1 MKYFFVLFFLF
12 SLNLFGQKN
21 QINKRS
27 TYHVNSLATHPFG
40 VFFSRTNHNFKI
52 KASTKTSFNS
62 HISSG
67 NIWLQKVSAF
77 FPTNKA
83 DQDYIST
90 IPWNDRIHFF
100 DTETQEHQST
110 QFEADGVIR
119 QYITSCNIP
128 FLKNHE
134 IQLNTR
140 MFSLDEGKAPFSIL
154 TNDNVIESFHSNI
167 AGGEDPFGR
176 RNYEFN
182 QAKIRY
188 TDINDN
194 KIILN
199 NRDFVFSGIDLSYY
213 YYPNIKLFEKFG
225 LFTNFGLQTG
235 INFSETNK
243 SLDLGLNAGLTKI
256 FAFKKNNE
264 LRLAVSLGLM
274 HPSLAKFSKS
284 NVHLI
289 QNRFLF
295 STEFNLEYVKHLKK
309 SNYISLSFGYALQS
323 PFNKKKD
330 FEQIVLD
337 GDRRSTHWH
346 YTFSH
351 LYRFTSANTL
361 TFTYGTD
368 YYAFWFYLR
377 QDFLVD
383 NAPDIQTGLGLK
395 IYIQ

>member
-1 MKYFFVLFFLF
+1 MILYFLLNYHLKIRI
-12 SLNLFGQKN
+12 LNLLN
-21 QINKRS
+21 IVSHRS
-27 TYHVNSLATHPFG
+27 
-40 VFFSRTNHNFKI
+40 
-52 KASTKTSFNS
+52 
-62 HISSG
+62 
-67 NIWLQKVSAF
+67 
-77 FPTNKA
+77 
-83 DQDYIST
+83 
-90 IPWNDRIHFF
+90 
-100 DTETQEHQST
+100 
-110 QFEADGVIR
+110 
-119 QYITSCNIP
+119 
-128 FLKNHE
+128 FL
-134 IQLNTR
+134 
-140 MFSLDEGKAPFSIL
+140 
-154 TNDNVIESFHSNI
+154 
-167 AGGEDPFGR
+167 
-176 RNYEFN
+176 
-182 QAKIRY
+182 
-188 TDINDN
+188 
-194 KIILN
+194 
-199 NRDFVFSGIDLSYY
+199 YY
-213 YYPNIKLFEKFG
+213 YYPNIKMLEKIGF
-225 LFTNFGLQTG
+225 FTNIGLQTG
-235 INFSETNK
+235 INFSKVNR
-243 SLDLGLNAGLTKI
+243 SLDLGLNASITKI

-274 HPSLAKFSKS
+274 HTSLAKFSKS
-284 NVHLI
+284 NVLLI